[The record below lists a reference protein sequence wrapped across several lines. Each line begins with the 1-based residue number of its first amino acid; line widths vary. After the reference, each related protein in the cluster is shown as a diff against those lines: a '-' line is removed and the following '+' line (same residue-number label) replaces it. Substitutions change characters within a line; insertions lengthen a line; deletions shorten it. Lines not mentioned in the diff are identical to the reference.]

1 MQILLIHQKK
11 MGVII
16 LREEINFVK
25 IMEIILR
32 LWWLVLVFAVI
43 GGLVGFS
50 ASTFLMAP
58 KYTSVAKVYVDGSQ
72 RSDNSGVNMNDLT
85 TNARLVSTYIEIL
98 CSDTY
103 MNQIATK
110 AKEENSKYN
119 LSGAD
124 IKRDITMGSANET
137 EILEI
142 KYSDISPERAR
153 DVLQI
158 LLDNA
163 QSEITRIVPGCRVNI
178 VDRANLPTTTSS
190 PNTKQ
195 NTFIAIFI
203 GVVFGVAVILIKEI
217 LDNRIK
223 DEDDL
228 KNKYNIP
235 VLGII
240 PNLDVD

>member
-1 MQILLIHQKK
+1 MRILLIHQKK

-16 LREEINFVK
+16 LKEEINFVK

-103 MNQIATK
+103 MNQIASK

-119 LSGAD
+119 LTGTD

-163 QSEITRIVPGCRVNI
+163 QKEITRIVPGCRVNI
-178 VDRANLPTTTSS
+178 VDRANLPVATSS

-195 NTFIAIFI
+195 NTFIGIFI
-203 GVVFGVAVILIKEI
+203 GVVFGVAAILIKEI